1 MAKRMIAMLVVVI
14 AVIAVLAGFKYSQI
28 KKAMS
33 QDWTPPPEAVTTVVA
48 TSQAWNSTL
57 SAIGTVEAVNGVTV
71 SADLPGVIEAINVD
85 SGRSVSKGDV
95 LVRLDTRQE
104 RAQLAAAE
112 AAKELTRLSLA
123 RKQELLA
130 KAAIPQATFDEAQ
143 AEYKQAD
150 ARVG

>member
-1 MAKRMIAMLVVVI
+1 MLVVVI

-28 KKAMS
+28 KTAMS

-48 TSQAWNSTL
+48 TAERWDTTL
-57 SAIGTVEAVNGVTV
+57 SAIGSVAAVNGVTV
-71 SADLPGVIEAINVD
+71 SADLPGVIEQINFE
-85 SGRSVSKGDV
+85 SGHAVSKGDV

-112 AAKELTRLSLA
+112 AAKELTRLSLG

-130 KAAIPQATFDEAQ
+130 KQAIPQAMFDEA
-143 AEYKQAD
+143 
-150 ARVG
+150 